1 MEETNRMPEG
11 TRAPYIYMVQMDIP
25 AEHEADFN
33 RVYDTEHVPEILKVP
48 GVRGCTRYLLEKTNK
63 DGMARYLALYEM
75 DAANTMESPAWLKAA
90 EIGDWAPKIR
100 PHTTNRSHTVMRKIT

>member
-1 MEETNRMPEG
+1 MPEG

-48 GVRGCTRYLLEKTNK
+48 GVRGCTRYVLEKTNK
-63 DGMARYLALYEM
+63 DGLARYLALYEM
-75 DAANTMESPAWLKAA
+75 DAAEYDGKPRLA
-90 EIGDWAPKIR
+90 EGRRDSATGR
-100 PHTTNRSHTVMRKIT
+100 RRSGRTPPTARTP